1 MINKTKEEEILFL
14 NKLRD
19 LIEIKYKTVVESH
32 TSTNQEIA
40 QMKSYFWDNIA
51 DMDGA
56 EKNAN
61 RMQILDVS
69 VTNENTEMIL
79 KGLEKLRKSPYF
91 ARIDFQDA
99 KEELLV
105 YIGIRGFRND
115 VGYETIVYDW
125 RAPVSS
131 LFYDSE
137 IGSASYNAPEGIVE
151 GVVTLK
157 RQYKIVNGHM
167 EYMIES
173 NVGIDDEILQKELS
187 STSDEKMKNIVATI
201 QKEQNAIIRNE
212 DANVL
217 IIQGAA
223 GSGKTSIALHRIA
236 FMLYRFK
243 HTIQSSDVLILSP
256 NKVFANYISNVLPE
270 LGEDHI
276 QEIGF
281 EEIANGILGSK
292 VKFQTFAQQ
301 VAYLLDT
308 NDEAMKKRIEYKSS
322 VTFYIELKEYLERFE
337 EDYFKAHDI
346 KLQGIKLSANQ
357 IVAFLNKIPKMPLK
371 DKITKMKKD
380 IPSKIKL
387 FFSHKGLEW
396 KAEYVE
402 LIKKEIQSMFPFKN
416 ANEIYANFYARNNQP
431 HLYQKLEKNKL
442 EYSDVFPLAYTKMF
456 FEKVEDYGYV
466 KHLLIDEMQDY
477 TPIQYAVI
485 NQLFRC
491 KMTILGDAYQ
501 AVNPYSAASIGK
513 IRAVFENSKC
523 VTLCKSYRSTI
534 EIAEFAQSI
543 SPNPDI
549 IPVER
554 HGERP
559 GVIGLVTNEEQID
572 AIRKLILEFRQ
583 SEYTNI
589 GIICRTSKMAD
600 ELYRNLQEIE
610 GVHLLDFS
618 STEFEDGIIITSAH
632 MSKGLEFDQVL
643 IPNVSDEEYQSEM
656 DRKMLYVAC
665 TRAMHKLTLSY
676 VGEISKWLKIE

>member
-19 LIEIKYKTVVESH
+19 LIEIKYKAVVESH

-431 HLYQKLEKNKL
+431 HLYHKLEKNKL

-600 ELYRNLQEIE
+600 ELYHNLQEIE

-665 TRAMHKLTLSY
+665 TRAMHKLTLTY

>member
-19 LIEIKYKTVVESH
+19 LIEIKYKAVVESH

-583 SEYTNI
+583 SEYINI

-665 TRAMHKLTLSY
+665 TRAMHKLTLTY

>member
-19 LIEIKYKTVVESH
+19 LIEIKYKTVVKSH

>member
-485 NQLFRC
+485 KQLFRC

>member
-137 IGSASYNAPEGIVE
+137 IGSASYNAPEGIVD

-357 IVAFLNKIPKMPLK
+357 IVTFLNKIPKMPLK

-387 FFSHKGLEW
+387 FFNHKGLEW

-416 ANEIYANFYARNNQP
+416 ANEIYTNFYARNNQP

-442 EYSDVFPLAYTKMF
+442 EYSDVFPLAYTKIF

-491 KMTILGDAYQ
+491 KMTILGDEYQ

-534 EIAEFAQSI
+534 EIAEFAQRI

>member
-19 LIEIKYKTVVESH
+19 LIEIKYKAVVESH

-223 GSGKTSIALHRIA
+223 GSGKTSIVLHRIA

-583 SEYTNI
+583 SEYINI

-665 TRAMHKLTLSY
+665 TRAMHKLTLTY

>member
-256 NKVFANYISNVLPE
+256 NKVFANYIANVLPE

-301 VAYLLDT
+301 VAYLLDA

-559 GVIGLVTNEEQID
+559 GVIGLVTNEEQMD

-610 GVHLLDFS
+610 GAHLLDFS

>member
-1 MINKTKEEEILFL
+1 MFNKTKEEEILFL
-14 NKLRD
+14 NKLSD

-40 QMKSYFWDNIA
+40 QMKSYFWDNIG

-243 HTIQSSDVLILSP
+243 HTIKSSDVLILSP

-431 HLYQKLEKNKL
+431 HLYHKLEKNKL

-485 NQLFRC
+485 NKLFRC

-559 GVIGLVTNEEQID
+559 GVIGLVTNEEQMD